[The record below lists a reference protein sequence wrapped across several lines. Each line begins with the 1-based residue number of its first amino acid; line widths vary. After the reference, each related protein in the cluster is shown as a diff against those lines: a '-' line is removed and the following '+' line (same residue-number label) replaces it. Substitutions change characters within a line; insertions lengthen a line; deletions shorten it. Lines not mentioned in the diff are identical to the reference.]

1 MITFLLDIDW
11 LMLQQSC
18 SVDEFWNVFSMK
30 LNECFERFVPLR
42 MVSSRKLPRLKHIRK
57 FLLLKKKWY
66 HKDRVVYK
74 KIAREYELAIQSF
87 YDSHECNIIN
97 SNNLS
102 KLYSY
107 VTSKLSHTSSIP
119 PLMKADGS
127 LAINDRDKCNVLN
140 DYFASAFTIDNDVLP
155 VFHPKVSCVQAYQQV
170 EFTHSKVLCM
180 CPEASSF

>member
-1 MITFLLDIDW
+1 MISFLLDNDW

-30 LNECFERFVPLR
+30 LNKCIERFVPLR
-42 MVSSRKLPRLKHIRK
+42 IVSSSKLLRLKHIRK
-57 FLLLKKKWY
+57 LLLLKKKWY

-102 KLYSY
+102 KL
-107 VTSKLSHTSSIP
+107 
-119 PLMKADGS
+119 
-127 LAINDRDKCNVLN
+127 C
-140 DYFASAFTIDNDVLP
+140 
-155 VFHPKVSCVQAYQQV
+155 
-170 EFTHSKVLCM
+170 
-180 CPEASSF
+180 